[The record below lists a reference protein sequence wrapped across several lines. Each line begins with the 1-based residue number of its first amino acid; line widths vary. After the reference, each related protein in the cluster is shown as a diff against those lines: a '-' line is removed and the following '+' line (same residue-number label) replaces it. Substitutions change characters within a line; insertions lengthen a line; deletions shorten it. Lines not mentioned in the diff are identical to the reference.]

1 MTGSE
6 HMTFKQVCQLGFNC
20 PYHRFS
26 EGDELCIYPYIQI
39 TEKEEEETFGFPEEG
54 DCPLLEFDSPLEKW
68 KRLDIQDDGSFPV
81 QVFYEVTDYNAN
93 TCTILSVFGEREIA
107 DAECE
112 KARASMKNKYP
123 TLLNPH
129 GQYVFGVASHLVRFD

>member
-1 MTGSE
+1 
-6 HMTFKQVCQLGFNC
+6 MTFKQVCQLGFNC

-39 TEKEEEETFGFPEEG
+39 TEKEEEETFGLPEEG
-54 DCPLLEFDSPLEKW
+54 DCPLLEFGSPLEKW

-81 QVFYEVTDYNAN
+81 QVFYEITDYNAN
-93 TCTILSVFGEREIA
+93 TCTIISVFGEREIA

-129 GQYVFGVASHLVRFD
+129 GQYVFGVTSHLVRFER